1 MKKLRKSQGFTLVE
15 TIVSL
20 AILVMLISVISVG
33 VNTAMK
39 VYESVTFTSESDLL
53 SSTLQTTLADILRYA
68 VYNKEED
75 MSEGE
80 VAITNESY
88 GISKG
93 GFLLEN
99 GRVMVNMGGAG
110 EGGTADTFFLVNDG
124 AYTSMKIT
132 DFNITYED
140 GLFSGEYVIESNSG
154 KFSKKKEFAFR
165 TLKAK

>member
-39 VYESVTFTSESDLL
+39 AYESVTFTSESDLL
-53 SSTLQTTLADILRYA
+53 SSTIQTALADILRYA
-68 VYNKEED
+68 VYNEE
-75 MSEGE
+75 EGE
-80 VAITNESY
+80 VVITNESY

-93 GFLLEN
+93 SFFLEN

-110 EGGTADTFFLVNDG
+110 EGGMADTFFLVNDG
-124 AYTSMKIT
+124 VYTSMKIT
-132 DFNITYED
+132 EFKVTYEE

-154 KFSKKKEFAFR
+154 KFTKKKEFAFR